1 MLDDPFFV
9 DFITQH
15 TTSVMYS
22 HVRSVLRAKPDSWLL
37 DLLAT
42 KTATEYNYN
51 LVENL
56 RAMRVDGQDDVAY
69 KYLVKFFQ
77 KKEKIQNISFGVFE
91 NVDDLVFTLNA
102 LDDVYP
108 FKDHPDYYFP
118 LKDYL
123 NNTEL
128 QLFLL
133 RKYPTLLA
141 ENIKSLG
148 SNVLSFIKPEV
159 RAALVDMYPEL
170 TYTVGDYEKT
180 TKQPIEHYDEE
191 KQEVIPGNRPNLP
204 ETQATASILKLVKIA
219 QKLDNKNY
227 NCDDLVLISSINKKD
242 LSIIFKDTTK
252 IYDGTTNSSLEI
264 LRLDGIVNNEKVNIT
279 AYNAQYLNKYPGEV
293 ILFISNIILEGVNL
307 DNYNI
312 ENMKIKTNIFKRK
325 LKYAIHVSDKKY
337 DGNNFAFLNIVL
349 NNILNDEDVHIE
361 NFIAT
366 YNDENIGNNKEITIK
381 NIILGGIDKN
391 NYDIEKEI
399 ILLGNII

>member
-1 MLDDPFFV
+1 LDFLAEYNPKWQNVGFVKLGSFVNKFYFRSEEIKFDIIPSDAQELVVYKMFNRDLPSQEQDKEHFDAGSEEKISNAISDFQNKSQDINFWKSLFSNLDNSLHYMTNALQRGYGYNQQAWGTGNVSNIISLIPINLLEDPFFV

-108 FKDHPDYYFP
+108 LKDYPDYYFP

-227 NCDDLVLISSINKKD
+227 QM
-242 LSIIFKDTTK
+242 
-252 IYDGTTNSSLEI
+252 
-264 LRLDGIVNNEKVNIT
+264 
-279 AYNAQYLNKYPGEV
+279 YN
-293 ILFISNIILEGVNL
+293 
-307 DNYNI
+307 
-312 ENMKIKTNIFKRK
+312 
-325 LKYAIHVSDKKY
+325 
-337 DGNNFAFLNIVL
+337 
-349 NNILNDEDVHIE
+349 
-361 NFIAT
+361 
-366 YNDENIGNNKEITIK
+366 
-381 NIILGGIDKN
+381 
-391 NYDIEKEI
+391 
-399 ILLGNII
+399 

>member
-1 MLDDPFFV
+1 MDFLAEYNPKWQNVGFVKLGSFVNKFYFRSEEIKFDIIPSDAQELVVYKMFNRDLPSQEQDKEHFDAGSEEKISNAISDFQNKSQDINFWKSLFSNLDNSLHYMTNALQRGYGYNQQAWGTGNVSNIISLIPINLLEDPFFV

-108 FKDHPDYYFP
+108 LKDYPDYYFP

-227 NCDDLVLISSINKKD
+227 YKLADK
-242 LSIIFKDTTK
+242 F
-252 IYDGTTNSSLEI
+252 TNI
-264 LRLDGIVNNEKVNIT
+264 LRR
-279 AYNAQYLNKYPGEV
+279 YNVQ
-293 ILFISNIILEGVNL
+293 S
-307 DNYNI
+307 
-312 ENMKIKTNIFKRK
+312 
-325 LKYAIHVSDKKY
+325 
-337 DGNNFAFLNIVL
+337 
-349 NNILNDEDVHIE
+349 
-361 NFIAT
+361 
-366 YNDENIGNNKEITIK
+366 
-381 NIILGGIDKN
+381 
-391 NYDIEKEI
+391 
-399 ILLGNII
+399 